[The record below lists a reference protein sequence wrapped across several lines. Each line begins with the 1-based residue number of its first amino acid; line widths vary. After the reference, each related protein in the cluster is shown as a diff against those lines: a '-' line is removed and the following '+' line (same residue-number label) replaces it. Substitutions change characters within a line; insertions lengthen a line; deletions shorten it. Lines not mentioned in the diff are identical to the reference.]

1 MDARSLAGVDHV
13 AVAEDTDQELLLPA
27 QLSGSAELAQLA
39 RHGLVPICGARFTRK
54 AYTVFCGETLV
65 EVAVD
70 SGILFGGGQ
79 ELPLCEVEVELKQGS
94 REDAARYA
102 AKLAEEF
109 GLTPEPKSKF
119 RRALDL
125 TIQN

>member
-1 MDARSLAGVDHV
+1 MGITEDAA
-13 AVAEDTDQELLLPA
+13 T
-27 QLSGSAELAQLA
+27 
-39 RHGLVPICGARFTRK
+39 
-54 AYTVFCGETLV
+54 
-65 EVAVD
+65 VD

-109 GLTPEPKSKF
+109 GLTPAPKSKF